1 MLKSTVAVAF
11 EKKKFRK
18 KCLVNFSTSLTCRY
32 MMSKKDFERI
42 LERYLNNAATDE
54 EIRWIEKWYSSLES
68 ENNYPVLTP
77 EEEAIID
84 QADLENIQKKIAG
97 KKNKTILWPSLAAA
111 AALLIIGVIAIYSLT
126 PDSATS
132 IKNTILS
139 TLTDPEIVNN
149 SDTVKVVWL
158 SDSSQ
163 VYLQPNSTIR
173 ISSDFNTD
181 DRKVT
186 LTGQAFFNVAHNIAK
201 PFKVFTHDVV
211 TTVLGTSFTINA
223 PSDQEKIIVI
233 VQTGR
238 VAVSS
243 GISESEDSKIKQEV
257 VVTPNQQ
264 AVFNPETKELK
275 ASLIQSPVVLNIP
288 DKTKEVFDEVPIIDI
303 LQKIEKVYGVE
314 ILYDAQALA
323 NCKITTAFFQEGLYE
338 RLDILSKAISATYIV
353 EGTYIVFN
361 SKGCTINP

>member
-1 MLKSTVAVAF
+1 
-11 EKKKFRK
+11 
-18 KCLVNFSTSLTCRY
+18 

-42 LERYLNNAATDE
+42 LEHYLNNAATE
-54 EIRWIEKWYSSLES
+54 EETRWIEKWYSSLES

-77 EEEAIID
+77 EEETIID
-84 QADLENIQKKIAG
+84 QADLENIQKKIAE
-97 KKNKTILWPSLAAA
+97 KKSKTIVFWPSLAAA
-111 AALLIIGVIAIYSLT
+111 ATLLIIGVMAIYSLT
-126 PDSATS
+126 PGSATS
-132 IKNTILS
+132 IKSNILS
-139 TLTDPEIVNN
+139 RFTDEKIVNN
-149 SDTVKVVWL
+149 SDTVKIVWL

-163 VYLQPNSTIR
+163 VSLQPNSTIR

-186 LTGQAFFNVAHNIAK
+186 LTGQAFFNVAHNIDK

-223 PSDQEKIIVI
+223 PSEQGKIIVI

-238 VAVSS
+238 VAVAS
-243 GISESEDSKIKQEV
+243 GINESEDSKIKKQEV

-275 ASLIQSPVVLNIP
+275 ASLVESPVVLNIP

-303 LQKIEKVYGVE
+303 LKKIEKVYGVE
-314 ILYDAQALA
+314 IRYNEQALA
-323 NCKITTAFFQEGLYE
+323 TCKITTAFFQEGLYE
-338 RLDILSKAISATYIV
+338 RLDILSKAISATYTV
-353 EGTYIVFN
+353 EGTHIVFN
-361 SKGCTINP
+361 SQGCSINP